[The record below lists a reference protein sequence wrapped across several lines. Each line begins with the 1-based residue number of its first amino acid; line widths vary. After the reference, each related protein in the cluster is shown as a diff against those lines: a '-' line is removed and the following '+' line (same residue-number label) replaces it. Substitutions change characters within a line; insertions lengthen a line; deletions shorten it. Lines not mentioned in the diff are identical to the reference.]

1 MSRVKTAWQ
10 LQQDNLNIPYD
21 DKRPSEPRIN
31 DPYNLWDND
40 DSDEPLIIDINDYAD
55 KED

>member
-10 LQQDNLNIPYD
+10 ALLDQPYD
-21 DKRPSEPRIN
+21 DKRPTEPRIN

-40 DSDEPLIIDINDYAD
+40 DNEPQTIDINDYAD

>member
-10 LQQDNLNIPYD
+10 LQQNNKPYD
-21 DKRPSEPRIN
+21 DKRPTEPRYN

-40 DSDEPLIIDINDYAD
+40 DSDEPLAIDINDYAD